1 MQLLP
6 STAADDK
13 VDINNIHEVEANIH
27 AGIKYLDYLRDRYFD
42 DPAIDPLNQTLLA
55 LAAYNA
61 GPARMINL
69 RAKAEAQGYNP
80 NLWFDN
86 VELIAA
92 KEIGRETVQYVA
104 NIFKYYLSYRMVT
117 MQALK
122 RQAAR
127 EAAGIEELP
136 KDEAS
141 N

>member
-1 MQLLP
+1 MRVRRGQG
-6 STAADDK
+6 
-13 VDINNIHEVEANIH
+13 V
-27 AGIKYLDYLRDRYFD
+27 
-42 DPAIDPLNQTLLA
+42 
-55 LAAYNA
+55 
-61 GPARMINL
+61 
-69 RAKAEAQGYNP
+69 RACRNG
-80 NLWFDN
+80 L
-86 VELIAA
+86 AA

-136 KDEAS
+136 KGEAS